1 MNDVIL
7 DVDNLKAVYLL
18 EQKMQNT
25 FALLTD
31 LHEAL
36 ETPNQ
41 PRKFDYCSFTKSLRP
56 FYRPPL
62 NNHLSKRAG
71 FSWLFVW
78 RNLTDLTR

>member
-7 DVDNLKAVYLL
+7 DVGNLKAVYLL
-18 EQKMQNT
+18 EQKMQNI

-36 ETPNQ
+36 ETPSQ

-56 FYRPPL
+56 FYMRPL
-62 NNHLSKRAG
+62 NNQSDKRAG
-71 FSWLFVW
+71 FSCMFVW
-78 RNLTDLTR
+78 RSLTDLTR